1 MQGMECFIASPLY
14 AASNPQGLFFYLFT
28 RRSTMTNEEFVKA
41 LKLQQ
46 DAHNDNMRRMSEY
59 YESALAEKQSQID
72 TLTLATIGDGG
83 AVPD

>member
-1 MQGMECFIASPLY
+1 
-14 AASNPQGLFFYLFT
+14 
-28 RRSTMTNEEFVKA
+28 MTNEEFVKA

-59 YESALAEKQSQID
+59 YESVLAEKQSQID

-83 AVPD
+83 GAKNE

>member
-1 MQGMECFIASPLY
+1 
-14 AASNPQGLFFYLFT
+14 
-28 RRSTMTNEEFVKA
+28 MTNEEFVKA

-46 DAHNDNMRRMSEY
+46 DAHNDNMKRMSEY

-83 AVPD
+83 GAKNE

>member
-1 MQGMECFIASPLY
+1 MLYLTHMDIFILP
-14 AASNPQGLFFYLFT
+14 FYKEV
-28 RRSTMTNEEFVKA
+28 TMTNEEFVKA

-83 AVPD
+83 GATNE

>member
-1 MQGMECFIASPLY
+1 MLYLTHMDIFILP
-14 AASNPQGLFFYLFT
+14 FYKEV
-28 RRSTMTNEEFVKA
+28 TMTNEEFVKA

-83 AVPD
+83 GAQNE